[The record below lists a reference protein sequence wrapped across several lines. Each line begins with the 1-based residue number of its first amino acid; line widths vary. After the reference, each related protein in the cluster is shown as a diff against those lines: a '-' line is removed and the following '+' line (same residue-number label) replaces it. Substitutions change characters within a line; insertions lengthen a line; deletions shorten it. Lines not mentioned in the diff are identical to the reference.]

1 MTTTQ
6 QHSTKLLE
14 ALAADY
20 ERQFPT
26 SKAAHSRAC
35 DVLVGGISHGAR
47 SFKPYP
53 VRIVDAQGARVTD
66 LDGNEIID
74 YWQGHYANILG
85 HNPPVVRDRLVKAL
99 ERGSG
104 LQTGHLEA
112 LQTEF
117 AEVLTKALGA
127 ERVRFTT
134 AGTLA
139 TMYAI
144 MLARAHTGRDLVVKI
159 GGGWHGAQPLALK
172 GVHSTETGF
181 SEVDSLGVPTCTD
194 AEILVTRFG
203 GVDSL
208 RDLFRRH
215 GDRIACFI
223 LELCPGRNGFVPA
236 TQEYVDTA
244 RQLTDKHGAILIF
257 DEVITGFRFCAS
269 GMQKLYGVIPDLTTM
284 GKIIGGGM
292 PLSAVLGRRDVMD
305 LASDASER
313 RVWFNGGTFS
323 GHPLCLLAGHTMVSH
338 LVEHESEIYP
348 ALASKGERLR
358 AGVEGAFAKHGVLGH
373 CTGRSQPPVA
383 GSSLLAAYFP
393 YQQDHYPAS
402 AEDLADP
409 ALCDATMDSALKLG
423 LLLQGVYVA
432 HGLGAVSMAH
442 TDEDID
448 ATIAA
453 FDAFAQRAAKSV

>member
-1 MTTTQ
+1 MSTTQ
-6 QHSTKLLE
+6 QDHDKLLRG
-14 ALAADY
+14 LIADY
-20 ERQFPT
+20 EERFPV
-26 SKAAHSRAC
+26 SKGAHTRAC
-35 DVLVGGISHGAR
+35 NALVGGISHGAR

-53 VRIVDAQGARVTD
+53 FRIVDAQGARVTD
-66 LDGNEIID
+66 IDGNEIVD

-85 HNPPVVRDRLVKAL
+85 HNPPLIRERLVQAL
-99 ERGSG
+99 ERGRG
-104 LQTGHLEA
+104 LQTGHLES

-117 AEVLTKALGA
+117 AEVLTRALGA
-127 ERVRFTT
+127 ERMRFTT

-172 GVHSTETGF
+172 GVHSTKTGF
-181 SEVDSLGVPTCTD
+181 TEVDSLGVPACTD

-203 GVDSL
+203 DVDGL
-208 RDLFRRH
+208 RDLFRTH

-236 TQEYVDTA
+236 AQEYVDTA
-244 RQLTDKHGAILIF
+244 RELTDKHGALLIF

-269 GMQKLYGVIPDLTTM
+269 GMQKLYGVTPDLTTM

-292 PLSAVLGRRDVMD
+292 PLSAVLGRREVMD
-305 LASDASER
+305 LASDASES

-323 GHPLCLLAGHTMVSH
+323 GHPMCLLAGHTLVSY

-348 ALASKGERLR
+348 ALAAKGERLR
-358 AGVEGAFAKHGVLGH
+358 SGVEDAFAKHGVLGH
-373 CTGRSQPPVA
+373 CTGRIQPPIP
-383 GSSLLAAYFP
+383 GTSLLATYFP
-393 YQQDHYPAS
+393 YQQDHYPVS

-409 ALCDATMDSALKLG
+409 KLCDAPMDSALRLG
-423 LLLQGVYVA
+423 LLLQGVYVV

-442 TDEDID
+442 TDRDID
-448 ATIAA
+448 TTIAA
-453 FDAFAQRAAKSV
+453 FDAFAERAAKSL